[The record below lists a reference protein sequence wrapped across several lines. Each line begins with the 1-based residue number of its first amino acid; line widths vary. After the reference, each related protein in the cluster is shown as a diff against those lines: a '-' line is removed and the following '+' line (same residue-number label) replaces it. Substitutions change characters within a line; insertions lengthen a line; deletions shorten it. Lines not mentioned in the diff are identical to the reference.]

1 MSTRTRERARPHR
14 SPTRPTTPTRR
25 GNLLVGCG
33 VVLGIV
39 VIAAVVAGVWI
50 SQSWR
55 GWTSSAIRKGTNQAL
70 TEAQID
76 PVEQQ
81 EIMVHV
87 DDLMNRFE
95 NGDITL
101 EQLGTIAEQIAKSPI
116 VPAAMVIIT
125 DNLYIDQS
133 ELSDE
138 EKADARVQLARY
150 AQGVKDKAIDPESA
164 QEVLD
169 PISTDTPDS
178 NDIVLNINY
187 NESGKKTR
195 ALRSADEVSAED
207 LRAVV
212 EKARAFA
219 DDAGISET
227 PDEIDLSDE
236 LGAAIDRAM
245 GNAPALPDTDEP
257 APAAETDSDSA
268 DDSAGTDDPDPTSN
282 DGP

>member
-1 MSTRTRERARPHR
+1 MSTNNGAYLDR
-14 SPTRPTTPTRR
+14 SPTPSSARR

-33 VVLGIV
+33 VVLVIV
-39 VIAAVVAGVWI
+39 VVALVVAGVWV

-55 GWTSSAIRKGTNQAL
+55 GWTSSAIRSGTNQVL
-70 TEAQID
+70 TEARID
-76 PVEQQ
+76 PIEQQ

-87 DDLMNRFE
+87 DELMNKFE

-138 EKADARVQLARY
+138 EKADARIQLARY
-150 AQGVKDKAIDPESA
+150 AQGVKDKDIDPESA

-178 NDIVLNINY
+178 NDIVLNITY
-187 NESGKKTR
+187 SQSGKKTR
-195 ALRSADEVSAED
+195 ALRSPDQVSADD

-212 EKARAFA
+212 EKARTFA
-219 DDAGISET
+219 DEAGVSET

-245 GNAPALPDTDEP
+245 GNAPALPDSDD
-257 APAAETDSDSA
+257 APSAPDQSA
-268 DDSAGTDDPDPTSN
+268 DTSDDPASTEDPDPTSN

>member
-1 MSTRTRERARPHR
+1 MSTNNGANLDR
-14 SPTRPTTPTRR
+14 SPTTIGARR

-33 VVLGIV
+33 VVLVIV
-39 VIAAVVAGVWI
+39 VVALVVAGVWV

-55 GWTSSAIRKGTNQAL
+55 GWTSSAIRKGTDQVL
-70 TEAQID
+70 TEARID
-76 PVEQQ
+76 PVEHR

-87 DDLMNRFE
+87 DELMNKFE

-133 ELSDE
+133 ELGDE

-150 AQGVKDKAIDPESA
+150 AQGVKDKSIDPESA

-169 PISTDTPDS
+169 PISTDTPDN

-187 NESGKKTR
+187 SASGKKTR
-195 ALRSADEVSAED
+195 ALRSADEVSADD

-212 EKARAFA
+212 EKARTFA
-219 DDAGISET
+219 DEAGVSET

-245 GNAPALPDTDEP
+245 GNAPALPESGETPSASDEDADASDEP
-257 APAAETDSDSA
+257 AS
-268 DDSAGTDDPDPTSN
+268 TDDPDPASD